1 MLEFQ
6 SYKEGTAVARS
17 SMRTRV
23 GIYLATDKGPD
34 AAIARG
40 LDQADCDLVETHS
53 VSEALDKIRAS
64 QNQTPAPL
72 TILVAEVQAGAIP
85 LLILLHD
92 LQATLP
98 PTLIFDRSGD
108 DIHAVV
114 KALQLGVRE
123 YLLAADPELNRELS
137 ARLLAERAGAEQQ
150 PTAEIT
156 SAEED
161 EEIVHNDN
169 GGSTLPAG
177 LDNLFQWDPIGHVL
191 HLGDSYVRLSPI
203 EGRIFDLLLTNHNR
217 TVPMEELVR
226 HVLTNPNVDVES
238 GVKQLRPHIV
248 RLRRKLERYPVLS
261 NRILNMRGAGYMFI

>member
-1 MLEFQ
+1 
-6 SYKEGTAVARS
+6 
-17 SMRTRV
+17 
-23 GIYLATDKGPD
+23 
-34 AAIARG
+34 
-40 LDQADCDLVETHS
+40 
-53 VSEALDKIRAS
+53 
-64 QNQTPAPL
+64 
-72 TILVAEVQAGAIP
+72 VQAGAIP

-92 LQATLP
+92 LQAALP
-98 PTLIFDRSGD
+98 PTLIYDRSGD

-123 YLLAADPELNRELS
+123 YILATDPELNRELS

-150 PTAEIT
+150 PTSDVTGVETGETAGQ
-156 SAEED
+156 SDSSDA
-161 EEIVHNDN
+161 
-169 GGSTLPAG
+169 SRPAG
-177 LDNLFQWDPIGHVL
+177 LDELFQWDPIGHVL

-226 HVLTNPNVDVES
+226 HVLTNPNVDVEA

>member
-1 MLEFQ
+1 
-6 SYKEGTAVARS
+6 
-17 SMRTRV
+17 MRTRV
-23 GIYLATDKGPD
+23 GIYLASEKGPD
-34 AAIARG
+34 AAIMRG
-40 LDQADCDLVETHS
+40 LEQADCDLVETHS
-53 VSEALDKIRAS
+53 VSEALDKIRLLNS
-64 QNQTPAPL
+64 QTPAPL
-72 TILVAEVQAGAIP
+72 IILVAEVQVGAIP

-92 LQATLP
+92 LLPNLP
-98 PTLIFDRSGD
+98 PTMIFDRGGD

-123 YLLAADPELNRELS
+123 YLLATDPELNRELS

-150 PTAEIT
+150 PVAEAVM
-156 SAEED
+156 AEGG
-161 EEIVHNDN
+161 EEVVHNGN
-169 GGSTLPAG
+169 GTSSLPAG

-226 HVLTNPNVDVES
+226 HVLTNPNVDVEA

>member
-1 MLEFQ
+1 
-6 SYKEGTAVARS
+6 
-17 SMRTRV
+17 V
-23 GIYLATDKGPD
+23 GIYLAADKGPD
-34 AAIARG
+34 AAIVRG
-40 LDQADCDLVETHS
+40 LEQADCDVVETHS
-53 VSEALDKIRAS
+53 VSEALDKLRAA
-64 QNQTPAPL
+64 QNQSPAPL

-85 LLILLHD
+85 LLILLRD

-98 PTLIFDRSGD
+98 PTLIFDRNGD

-114 KALQLGVRE
+114 RALQLGVRE
-123 YLLAADPELNRELS
+123 YLLATDPDLNRELS

-150 PTAEIT
+150 PATDVGTDAAEAT
-156 SAEED
+156 VQGENSGSA
-161 EEIVHNDN
+161 
-169 GGSTLPAG
+169 LPAG